1 MQASPW
7 FIRRSPSNSSSPTLR
22 LYCFTYAGGSAAVY
36 LPWHRHLPDGVE
48 LCAVQLPGRG
58 TRIRE
63 PLMRDF
69 QQLLRDLLQV
79 FSQESSV
86 PLVFFGHSLGAIVA
100 FELARL
106 ARLHH
111 LPQPRHLIVS
121 GCEAPQFRSTPKNL
135 HLLDDNQL
143 IAALTGYEGTPRE
156 LMENSELMALALP
169 IVRAD
174 FSLVADYTY
183 RTAPKLDMPVTV
195 FEGLDD
201 HEIDREHVHE
211 WSRETTAACELQ
223 WFPGGHFFINSA
235 GASVIASLKRALA
248 AYL

>member
-1 MQASPW
+1 MQANPW
-7 FIRRSPSNSSSPTLR
+7 FIRRSPLNSSSPKLR
-22 LYCFTYAGGSAAVY
+22 LYCFTYAGGSASAY

-69 QQLLRDLLQV
+69 QQLLRNLLQV
-79 FSQESSV
+79 FSQETRL
-86 PLVFFGHSLGAIVA
+86 PFVFFGHSLGAIVA
-100 FELARL
+100 FELTRL

-121 GCEAPQFRSTPKNL
+121 GCEAPQFRRAPKNL
-135 HLLDDNQL
+135 HLLDDGPL
-143 IAALTGYEGTPRE
+143 IEALTAYEGTPGE

-195 FEGLDD
+195 FEGVDD
-201 HEIDREHVHE
+201 HAINREHAHE
-211 WSRETTAACELQ
+211 WLRETTASCELQ

-235 GASVIASLKRALA
+235 SATVIASLNRALA